1 MFLLA
6 IEASLVVKHPAAVH
20 APFCDTEPMDD
31 GELLG
36 AAVILAVAVIVPSL
50 LALFPS
56 LIRYGTTSA
65 PL

>member
-1 MFLLA
+1 MHRFA
-6 IEASLVVKHPAAVH
+6 ILSPW
-20 APFCDTEPMDD
+20 MM